1 MNNVVIIGNGVAG
14 ITAARHIRKGSDAR
28 ITVIG
33 SETEHFFSRTAL
45 MYIYMGHMSFE
56 HTKPYEDWFW
66 VKNRINLLFDH
77 AVSIDIGERLL
88 RLASGNVIGYATL
101 VLATGSQ
108 PNKFGWPG
116 QDLHGVQGLY
126 SMQDLRLMEQNTTGV
141 ASAVIVGGGLI
152 GIEMAEMLRSR
163 GIEVTFLVREDSYW
177 NNILPPEESALVNRH
192 ILSHGIRLRLS
203 TELAEI
209 LPDDAGRVRAVRS
222 SDSDEIPCQ
231 FVGLTA
237 GVRPNIAVCAG
248 SGIATGRGIL
258 INDFFETNVP
268 NVFAIGDC
276 AEFVAP
282 DGGRNRIEQL
292 WYTARLHGEALA
304 ANLCGKRKPYERGIL
319 FNSAKFLDVE
329 YQTYGYVP
337 AIIEDT
343 KTLYWEHPSGDRAI
357 RIVHDDNDIVVG
369 FNLMGIRY
377 RHRVCERWI
386 VERRSVP
393 YVLEHL
399 GEGNF
404 DPEFFKQSE
413 QCLIDIWNGRHPE
426 RKLRL
431 RRKRGIRR
439 PVALLGERKEVGA

>member
-45 MYIYMGHMSFE
+45 MYIYMGHMTYE
-56 HTKPYEDWFW
+56 QTKPYEDWFW
-66 VKNRINLLFDH
+66 IKNRINLLFDH
-77 AVSIDIGERLL
+77 VSGIDTEARLL
-88 RLASGNVIGYATL
+88 RLASGNAVGYDTL

-108 PNKFGWPG
+108 SNKFGWPG
-116 QDLHGVQGLY
+116 QDLDGVQGLY
-126 SMQDLRLMEQNTTGV
+126 SMQDLRLMEQNTNDIS
-141 ASAVIVGGGLI
+141 SAVIVGGGLI
-152 GIEMAEMLRSR
+152 GIEMAEMLHSR

-177 NNILPPEESALVNRH
+177 NNILPPEESAMINRH

-203 TELAEI
+203 TELAKI
-209 LPDDAGRVRAVRS
+209 LPDSAGRVRAVRS
-222 SDSDEIPCQ
+222 SDGDEIPCQ
-231 FVGLTA
+231 FVGITA
-237 GVRPNIAVCAG
+237 GVHPNIILCEG
-248 SGIATGRGIL
+248 SEIATGRGIL
-258 INDFFETNVP
+258 VNEYFETTIP

-276 AEFVAP
+276 AEIVAT

-292 WYTARLHGEALA
+292 WYTAGMHGEALA
-304 ANLCGKRKPYERGIL
+304 AHLCGERKPYDRGIL
-319 FNSAKFLDVE
+319 FNSAKFLDIE

-337 AIIEDT
+337 PVLDDVQ
-343 KTLYWEHPSGDRAI
+343 TLYWEHPAGEQAI
-357 RIVHDDNDIVVG
+357 RIVYDQRDVVIG

-386 VERRSVP
+386 AEKKTVP

-404 DPEFFKQSE
+404 DPEFFVQSE
-413 QCLIDIWNGRHPE
+413 QCLIDLWNRTHPE
-426 RKLRL
+426 RTLQL
-431 RRKRGIRR
+431 HRKRGLRR
-439 PVALLGERKEVGA
+439 LAPARGQKKEMMA